1 MLYIY
6 GVRAL
11 LDERNENISKKIR
24 DAENY
29 KIPILGVIGDFEQEK
44 GIISIRRHIIGNL
57 GSISISL
64 FLDFLRKEINFFK
77 NI

>member
-1 MLYIY
+1 LLY

-29 KIPILGVIGDFEQEK
+29 KIPIIAVIGDKEQEK
-44 GIISIRRHIIGNL
+44 GTVSVRRHIIGNL
-57 GSISISL
+57 GSISINRFIDL
-64 FLDFLRKEINFFK
+64 LRKEIN
-77 NI
+77 